1 MEGIVTIIGFIA
13 GILQIILFFKIW
25 GMTNDV
31 RSLKRDHFSETS
43 LETFYQKAIF
53 ARNNLLLGKKESVKI
68 MLLKNFIFNLEQ
80 NYTKE
85 EDSIKP
91 YIESLRKQFAKL
103 GEELPEYISK
113 LETFGDYHQLFTKAD
128 FQVEKQDNRDH
139 SVPVTM

>member
-1 MEGIVTIIGFIA
+1 MDVFIA
-13 GILQIILFFKIW
+13 IISLVAAILQIILFFKVW

-31 RSLKRDHFSETS
+31 RALKRDHFSETS
-43 LETFYQKAIF
+43 IETLYQKAIF
-53 ARNNLLLGKKESVKI
+53 ARKNLLLGKKENVKI

-91 YIESLRKQFAKL
+91 YVESLRKQFAKL
-103 GEELPEYISK
+103 GEELPEYINK

-128 FQVEKQDNRDH
+128 FQVEKQ
-139 SVPVTM
+139 